1 MRKLALVIVLLLG
14 ACTPPVLEG
23 GSNGNDRTDGGT
35 QGEVLLTGAMVV
47 SPGGDYALMQRNQTS
62 VLVDIPRRRAAA
74 LAAQVDR
81 WVFAKGAPAAFAVVG
96 GDTVVSFAL
105 PAAVE
110 RWRYRAGDAITML
123 RVSDDDAT
131 VAVGSGTNL
140 RLVDAATGARR
151 AEIAVDGAATEL
163 AFVPARGSAIV
174 AGTTR
179 WADHKPATQV
189 VEVNLSTG
197 ATRETTIANCAAPI
211 AVTPDASRAFI
222 SPTFCEEGG
231 ASTPQ
236 SGWTN
241 PDPVSVVDL
250 SSDGPRFR
258 ENLPGFGPV
267 ALDEKGTRAVAY
279 LDTQRMIPS
288 MFADQTKVPPAA
300 GPRYHIMRID
310 PATLAYDLTPIGD
323 LLPRFAMTRDGSA
336 LLVDATVER
345 VRGEASLKVN
355 IDSSGK
361 LMVSFHLFG
370 SIDTLFGVFDL
381 DKATFAPIAGPA
393 ASLDRFVQM
402 GDCQRVFTLA
412 DRADGMGGD
421 LYRID
426 VSGRTTANLNL
437 SLRDIGLLPDGAT
450 MLLRERLPAVSVQN
464 GTNTEWYRRERYWL
478 SPDGINATWTLEYQD
493 ATPFQ
498 VGAKCTSYHDC

>member
-1 MRKLALVIVLLLG
+1 MRKLILAVGLLLG
-14 ACTPPVLEG
+14 ACAPAVLEG

-47 SPGGDYALMQRNQTS
+47 SPDGKYALMQRNQTS
-62 VLVDIPRRRAAA
+62 VLVDIANRSAVP

-81 WVFAKGAPAAFAVVG
+81 WVFAKAAPAAFAVVNG
-96 GDTVVSFAL
+96 NTVVAFAL
-105 PAAVE
+105 PAATE
-110 RWRYRAGDAITML
+110 RWRLNAVQAITML
-123 RVSDDDAT
+123 RLSDDDAT
-131 VAVGSGTNL
+131 VAVGSGSTVS
-140 RLVDAATGARR
+140 LVDVATGVRR
-151 AEIAVDGAATEL
+151 ANVAVDGAATEL
-163 AFVPARGSAIV
+163 AFAAARGTAIV
-174 AGTTR
+174 SGTTR
-179 WADHKPATQV
+179 WPDHKPSTQV
-189 VEVNLSTG
+189 LEVELSTG
-197 ATRETTIANCAAPI
+197 QTRETTIPNCAAPI
-211 AVTPDASRAFI
+211 AVMPDASRAFI

-236 SGWTN
+236 AGWTN

-250 SSDGPRFR
+250 SADGPHFR
-258 ENLPGFGPV
+258 QNLPGFGPV
-267 ALDEKGTRAVAY
+267 AVDEKGTRAVAY

-288 MFADQTKVPPAA
+288 MFADPAKVPPTS

-310 PATLAYDLTPIGD
+310 PATLSYDLTPIGD
-323 LLPRFAMTRDGSA
+323 LLPRFVMTRDGSA

-355 IDSSGK
+355 IDSNGK
-361 LMVSFHLFG
+361 LKVSLKVFG

-381 DKATFAPIAGPA
+381 EQATFASITGPA

-426 VSGRTTANLNL
+426 IQARTTANLNL

-450 MLLRERLPAVSVQN
+450 LLLRERLPAAKVQV
-464 GTNTEWYRRERYWL
+464 GTRIDWYRRERYWL
-478 SPDGINATWTLEYQD
+478 TLDGINATWTLDYQD
-493 ATPFQ
+493 ATAFQ
-498 VGAKCTSYHDC
+498 SGPQCTSYHDC

>member
-1 MRKLALVIVLLLG
+1 MRKLILVIGLLLG
-14 ACTPPVLEG
+14 ACAPVLEG
-23 GSNGNDRTDGGT
+23 GSNDNDRTDGGT

-47 SPGGDYALMQRNQTS
+47 SPDGKYALMQRNQTS
-62 VLVDIPRRRAAA
+62 VLVDIPGRTAVA

-81 WVFAKGAPAAFAVVG
+81 WVFAKAAPAAVAVVG
-96 GDTVVSFAL
+96 DDTVVSYAL
-105 PAAVE
+105 PAATE
-110 RWRYRAGDAITML
+110 RWRLPAGDKITML
-123 RVSDDDAT
+123 RLSDDDAT
-131 VAVGSGTNL
+131 VAVASGAVL
-140 RLVDAATGARR
+140 SLVDANTGARR
-151 AEIAVDGAATEL
+151 ADVTTDGTATEL
-163 AFVPARGSAIV
+163 SFAAARGTAI
-174 AGTTR
+174 ATGTTR
-179 WADHKPATQV
+179 WPDHKPATQLL
-189 VEVNLSTG
+189 EVDLSTG
-197 ATRETTIANCAAPI
+197 ATRETTIPNCAAPI
-211 AVTPDASRAFI
+211 AVMPDASRAFI

-231 ASTPQ
+231 EYTPQ
-236 SGWTN
+236 AGWTN

-250 SSDGPRFR
+250 SSEGPRFR
-258 ENLPGFGPV
+258 VNLPGFGPV

-288 MFADQTKVPPAA
+288 MFDDPAKVPPAS

-323 LLPRFAMTRDGSA
+323 LLPRFAMTRDGKA

-361 LMVSFHLFG
+361 LRVSFKLFG

-381 DKATFAPIAGPA
+381 ENATFTSITGPA

-402 GDCQRVFTLA
+402 GDCQRVFTLKN
-412 DRADGMGGD
+412 RSDGMGGD

-426 VSGRTTANLNL
+426 VQARTTANLSL

-450 MLLRERLPAVSVQN
+450 LLLRERLPAAKVQV
-464 GTNTEWYRRERYWL
+464 GSRIDWYRRERYWL
-478 SPDGINATWTLEYQD
+478 SLDGIKATWTLDYQD
-493 ATPFQ
+493 PTPFQ
-498 VGAKCTSYHDC
+498 SGPECKSYHDC